1 MLVVAACVTFAA
13 EDGAQDVLERV
24 KKRYDAIDD
33 AQLRFSQKTR
43 FELSKVEQNVSGT
56 LWMKKN
62 NRYRVETGDQT
73 IVTDGVTVWSY
84 SAANN
89 QVLIDRFKMDENSI
103 SPERILM
110 HSPTEYTPS
119 ILGKDK
125 IGKTDV
131 LVLKLVPRND
141 QSMIK
146 TMKVWVDNAT
156 WLIKKVE
163 ILDVNGKQ
171 TEYLITDLHINSGVK
186 DSLFTYQI
194 PEGVEVVDLR

>member
-1 MLVVAACVTFAA
+1 MLVVAACVTFAG

-84 SAANN
+84 SAATN

-171 TEYLITDLHINSGVK
+171 TEYLITDLRINSGVK